1 MIGIFPPTYTFI
13 EEQALK
19 DELKI
24 NLWSSVA
31 DSLNSSSSTISLKIK
46 SSTVSTMTES
56 EEMNISERLKHWAVA
71 FLDPF
76 SQWER
81 PFTVPSLP
89 LRLQCL
95 GKQWQSV
102 PSTRWLEL
110 PWFGKKT
117 RKWDRTIPFA
127 DPPVTETRRH
137 VHPHHCVYT
146 YIYIST
152 NNWNC
157 TAT

>member
-24 NLWSSVA
+24 NLWSSVT

-71 FLDPF
+71 FLDPKNR
-76 SQWER
+76 SGKGPLNRSER
-81 PFTVPSLP
+81 TA

-95 GKQWQSV
+95 GKQ
-102 PSTRWLEL
+102 
-110 PWFGKKT
+110 
-117 RKWDRTIPFA
+117 
-127 DPPVTETRRH
+127 
-137 VHPHHCVYT
+137 
-146 YIYIST
+146 
-152 NNWNC
+152 
-157 TAT
+157 

>member
-1 MIGIFPPTYTFI
+1 MLGQMIICCCSVTIGIFPQHTHSLKNRG
-13 EEQALK
+13 LK

-24 NLWSSVA
+24 NLWPSVT

-95 GKQWQSV
+95 GKQ
-102 PSTRWLEL
+102 
-110 PWFGKKT
+110 
-117 RKWDRTIPFA
+117 
-127 DPPVTETRRH
+127 
-137 VHPHHCVYT
+137 
-146 YIYIST
+146 
-152 NNWNC
+152 
-157 TAT
+157 

>member
-13 EEQALK
+13 EEQASK

-24 NLWSSVA
+24 NLWSSVT

-71 FLDPF
+71 FLDPKNR
-76 SQWER
+76 SGKGPLYRSERTAPEVTMSGQTVTVGAINQVARTTMIWE
-81 PFTVPSLP
+81 
-89 LRLQCL
+89 
-95 GKQWQSV
+95 
-102 PSTRWLEL
+102 
-110 PWFGKKT
+110 KT
-117 RKWDRTIPFA
+117 PEDGIENYPYIA

-137 VHPHHCVYT
+137 VHPHHCVYIYIYM
-146 YIYIST
+146 YIYIH
-152 NNWNC
+152 
-157 TAT
+157 